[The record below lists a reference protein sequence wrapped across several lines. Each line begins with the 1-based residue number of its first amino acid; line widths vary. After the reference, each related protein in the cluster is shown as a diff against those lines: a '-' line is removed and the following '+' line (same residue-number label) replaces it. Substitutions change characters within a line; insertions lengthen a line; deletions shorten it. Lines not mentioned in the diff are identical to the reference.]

1 MGTWR
6 DCQRF
11 LRSRLAFALTV
22 RSAGFNAAAATAVEA
37 CGVFLP
43 VRALAAI
50 RIASVWAATIPD
62 AAAAAFS
69 ETIRFNSALSLDGIP
84 AAMRI
89 GHRHHSV
96 MLVSITAA
104 PRSIANSNGVCRF
117 AICVKL
123 SRGMFVPYI
132 VDAGGFSLPSVAALK
147 YAPAVPK
154 KFGQLHRNR
163 SLAEAAR
170 RAVSGGRHASG
181 PAIPLT
187 R

>member
-1 MGTWR
+1 MQPINDNERGPVGPITSDCR
-6 DCQRF
+6 GSVRAVGCGGDCQRFLGF

-50 RIASVWAATIPD
+50 RIASVWAATTPD

-69 ETIRFNSALSLDGIP
+69 ETIRFNSAVSLDG

-104 PRSIANSNGVCRF
+104 PRSTANWSGVCRC
-117 AICVKL
+117 A
-123 SRGMFVPYI
+123 M
-132 VDAGGFSLPSVAALK
+132 
-147 YAPAVPK
+147 
-154 KFGQLHRNR
+154 
-163 SLAEAAR
+163 
-170 RAVSGGRHASG
+170 
-181 PAIPLT
+181 
-187 R
+187 